1 MNNWKQSSAL
11 HACRKGSQ
19 EAFVAGP
26 GLCIRELPFSG
37 KLLLQARGNFDAISQ
52 AVSPVIGRDLPISPN
67 TSSPNI
73 LTANSGS
80 TPSSTNHGNTVLW
93 LGPRKCLIILES
105 GNTRATHKQLE
116 TALSGIPSLVSEVS
130 DSRTG
135 IEISGVQA
143 RSLLAKICALDL
155 DDRSFGPGQS
165 APSLLIRVPLLLYQ
179 ADGQPTFHLYVDRS
193 VARYAWD
200 WLSDAAVEF
209 VTNTTQL

>member
-1 MNNWKQSSAL
+1 
-11 HACRKGSQ
+11 
-19 EAFVAGP
+19 VAGT

-67 TSSPNI
+67 TSSPNTI
-73 LTANSGS
+73 TANSGS
-80 TPSSTNHGNTVLW
+80 KPSSTSPGNTVLW
-93 LGPRKCLIILES
+93 LGPRKWLIILES
-105 GNTRATHKQLE
+105 GNTRETHKQLE

-135 IEISGVQA
+135 IEVSGLQA
-143 RSLLAKICALDL
+143 RSLLAKVCALDL
-155 DDRSFGPGQS
+155 DDRSFGPGQC
-165 APSLLIRVPLLLYQ
+165 AQSLLIRVLLLLYQ